1 MDAKPFPKQGRLDCP
16 SVEDL
21 KINVNC
27 RDEIIPIL
35 VALRHIYSDTRL
47 TDSILELVG
56 ADVNVVTDWKK
67 TIFSWKTI
75 RDNVC
80 LLRPETIEAISHAIV
95 DEGHKFSPDAAKV
108 HRADSTVVDTNIHYP
123 TESSLIYDGLRK
135 VIELCCLLYG
145 HW

>member
-1 MDAKPFPKQGRLDCP
+1 MRKPFPKQGRLDCP

-56 ADVNVVTDWKK
+56 ADVNVVTD
-67 TIFSWKTI
+67 
-75 RDNVC
+75 
-80 LLRPETIEAISHAIV
+80 
-95 DEGHKFSPDAAKV
+95 
-108 HRADSTVVDTNIHYP
+108 STVVDTNIHYP

>member
-1 MDAKPFPKQGRLDCP
+1 MRKPFPKQGRLDCP

-56 ADVNVVTDWKK
+56 ADVNVVTD
-67 TIFSWKTI
+67 
-75 RDNVC
+75 
-80 LLRPETIEAISHAIV
+80 
-95 DEGHKFSPDAAKV
+95 
-108 HRADSTVVDTNIHYP
+108 STVVDTNIHYP

-135 VIELCCLLYG
+135 VIELCCLLYDEYDITGWRQHG
-145 HW
+145 HLLQEVKKCNRDICRIVAKKGGELQRSSRGQLP